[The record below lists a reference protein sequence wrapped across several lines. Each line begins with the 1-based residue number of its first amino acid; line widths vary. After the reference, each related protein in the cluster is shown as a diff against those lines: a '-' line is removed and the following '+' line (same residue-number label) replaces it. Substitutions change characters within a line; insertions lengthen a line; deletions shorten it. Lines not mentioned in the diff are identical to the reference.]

1 MYLEEGQR
9 IHVWAQITSSL
20 WSDLSTPLPQAP
32 GSGIKDRGANELF
45 RACCY
50 VLSYRPEQSFC
61 TYLMDWESSRGGV
74 GCATHLLR
82 ANCWAAM
89 LLQGLKIPGCYQ
101 CLHHWPSLQLL
112 PREFAGGLYW
122 ATILEVEEP
131 RYTNGVAL
139 VPWVVRAYISSCLLL
154 GSIPKLTHVY
164 PLPFLRNTNVL
175 MKSGNTHFSP
185 GSV

>member
-1 MYLEEGQR
+1 MSELKSPLAYGQIFLPLSPRPLAAALKTEEQMSCSEP
-9 IHVWAQITSSL
+9 VVKSSAIDPSKVSAPT
-20 WSDLSTPLPQAP
+20 WWTGRAP
-32 GSGIKDRGANELF
+32 G
-45 RACCY
+45 
-50 VLSYRPEQSFC
+50 V
-61 TYLMDWESSRGGV
+61 GG

-112 PREFAGGLYW
+112 PREFAGGLCW